1 MTLSSGENLTN
12 PRSDIQAEHRVETLV
27 SEVASVIRSAE
38 PERRGELKELAETLL
53 HDEISSIQ
61 DKAPAA
67 QTPAAAPRLNPL
79 LPGILLT
86 LLGFG
91 FFLLFPLVG
100 FALAGIGTALM
111 IWGAVLSWLR
121 K

>member
-1 MTLSSGENLTN
+1 MPLSSSENLGN
-12 PRSDIQAEHRVETLV
+12 LRSDIRADQKVEALV
-27 SEVASVIRSAE
+27 SEVASVIRSVE

-53 HDEISSIQ
+53 HDEISSIMER
-61 DKAPAA
+61 APAA
-67 QTPAAAPRLNPL
+67 QTPTAAPRLNPL

-86 LLGFG
+86 LLGLG
-91 FFLLFPLVG
+91 FLLLFPLVG
-100 FALAGIGTALM
+100 FALAGIGAALV